1 MPASNAMFEY
11 HYVYGNPSVHYMI
24 VDIYGKYSITPI
36 ANNRGKTAYYE
47 VHELHSLYND
57 IKFRSQKKAMQ
68 YVVAELFTELFD
80 YEHYGFT
87 RHTRIHI

>member
-1 MPASNAMFEY
+1 MPTSSTMFEY

-68 YVVAELFTELFD
+68 YVVAELFTEFFD

-87 RHTRIHI
+87 RHTRL

>member
-1 MPASNAMFEY
+1 MPVNNTLFEY
-11 HYVYGNPSVHYMI
+11 HYIYGNPKLHYVI
-24 VDIYGKYSITPI
+24 ADIYRKYSIIPI
-36 ANNRGKTAYYE
+36 RNDKGDIIYYE
-47 VHELHSLYND
+47 VNEFDIPYSE

-87 RHTRIHI
+87 KHTRIYI

>member
-11 HYVYGNPSVHYMI
+11 HYVYGNPKLHYI
-24 VDIYGKYSITPI
+24 IADIYGKYSITPVT
-36 ANNRGKTAYYE
+36 NNRGDTAYYE
-47 VHELHSLYND
+47 VNEFNTPYSE

-68 YVVAELFTELFD
+68 YVVAELFTEFFD